1 MLGQLCIMFYPCVEK
16 YVNMKSISFCLVV
29 LCLGGLKPLQSLTN
43 SQFWVGNNNGRL
55 WHGRGLCCTG
65 TIASKFNNNGR
76 LWHGRGLCCTGTIAS
91 KFERNWVAESD
102 LLISPI
108 KNHKIYTNH
117 MLQYPTC
124 KYISKISYRDNI
136 LQIGKMKKEWNHTQ
150 IITDYRIFKHYSKAA
165 SQSAS
170 HDWYARALPCPAFL
184 WLSVPRSVALR
195 GSLDLRIPWGHAMIC
210 HALSVSCLWRNLT
223 SFPPDPKLLWVIWP
237 NIVWQRLSQITWTKE
252 TVNSVNIRLGG
263 LKCPRVSD

>member
-1 MLGQLCIMFYPCVEK
+1 
-16 YVNMKSISFCLVV
+16 MKSVSFCLVV
-29 LCLGGLKPLQSLTN
+29 LCLGGLKSLQSLTN
-43 SQFWVGNNNGRL
+43 SQFWVG
-55 WHGRGLCCTG
+55 
-65 TIASKFNNNGR
+65 NNNGR

-117 MLQYPTC
+117 MLQYPTG

-150 IITDYRIFKHYSKAA
+150 IITDYWIFKHYSKAA

-195 GSLDLRIPWGHAMIC
+195 GSLDLRIPWGHATIC
-210 HALSVSCLWRNLT
+210 HALSVSCLWPTWKVPTRPNAALGDLAEYRLTKVVANNLNEGNSELSEHPTRRSQVSSYVLVYRT
-223 SFPPDPKLLWVIWP
+223 S
-237 NIVWQRLSQITWTKE
+237 
-252 TVNSVNIRLGG
+252 
-263 LKCPRVSD
+263 